1 MQNDR
6 DLNCTSQDYGKHVS
20 PYYSLS
26 EKKEKYQADKLYKRL
41 RRKVG
46 HAIGDYGMIK
56 EHDRILVGLS
66 GGKDSYVLLDM
77 LLSLKRSAPFNFTLI
92 PVHVDSGFNGEYV
105 KLIEEHLQKVGLTY
119 HILKKPIKELCEEK
133 IADGQSY
140 CSLCSRL
147 RRGYLYSFARE
158 IGANKLALGHH
169 KDDCLATFFL
179 NLFYA
184 GMMKAMPPILRND
197 KDDLTVI
204 RPLIY
209 CREKDLYT
217 LSKIKNY
224 PVLPKGLCGF
234 GENEQ
239 RAAMVKMLREWD
251 KNYPKRVDIAFKSLK
266 NVAPSHLLDKELF
279 DFEKICN
286 LDSVVTGNDKREHN
300 S

>member
-1 MQNDR
+1 MINDTNFPKAADEYAR
-6 DLNCTSQDYGKHVS
+6 CVS
-20 PYYSLS
+20 PYFNI
-26 EKKEKYQADKLYKRL
+26 EDKQEKYKADKLFKRL

-46 HAIGDYGMIK
+46 HAIGDYGMI
-56 EHDRILVGLS
+56 EENDRILVCMS

-77 LLSLKRSAPFNFTLI
+77 LMSLKRSAPINFELI
-92 PVHVDSGFNGEYV
+92 PVHIDSNFPNAPEY
-105 KLIEEHLQKVGLTY
+105 LLEDHLKKVGLEY
-119 HILKKPIKELCEEK
+119 HFLKRPVYDICKEK
-133 IADGQSY
+133 IADGIPY

-158 IGANKLALGHH
+158 IGANKVALGHH

-179 NLFYA
+179 NIFYS
-184 GMMKAMPPILRND
+184 GMMKAMPPVLRND

-209 CREKDLYT
+209 CRERDLIT

-234 GENEQ
+234 GEDQQ
-239 RAAMVKMLREWD
+239 RSAMNKIIKQWD
-251 KNYPKRVDIAFKSLK
+251 KDYPKRADIVFKALK

-279 DFEKICN
+279 DFSKISN
-286 LDSVVTGNDKREHN
+286 GPKVK
-300 S
+300 

>member
-1 MQNDR
+1 MINDTNFPKAADEYAR
-6 DLNCTSQDYGKHVS
+6 CVS
-20 PYYSLS
+20 PYFNIVD
-26 EKKEKYQADKLYKRL
+26 KQEKYKADKLFKRL

-46 HAIGDYGMIK
+46 HAIGDYGMIEENDK
-56 EHDRILVGLS
+56 ILVCMS

-77 LLSLKRSAPFNFTLI
+77 LMSLKRSAPINFELI
-92 PVHVDSGFNGEYV
+92 PVHIDSNFPNAPEY
-105 KLIEEHLQKVGLTY
+105 LLEDHLKKVGLKY
-119 HILKKPIKELCEEK
+119 HFLKRPVYDICKEK
-133 IADGQSY
+133 IADGIPY

-158 IGANKLALGHH
+158 IGANKVALGHH

-179 NLFYA
+179 NIFYS
-184 GMMKAMPPILRND
+184 GMMKAMPPVLRND

-209 CREKDLYT
+209 CRERDLIT

-234 GENEQ
+234 GEDQQ
-239 RAAMVKMLREWD
+239 RSAMNKMIKQWD
-251 KNYPKRVDIAFKSLK
+251 KEYPKRADIVFKALK

-279 DFEKICN
+279 DFTKISN
-286 LDSVVTGNDKREHN
+286 GPKVK
-300 S
+300 

>member
-1 MQNDR
+1 MINDTNFPKVADEYAR
-6 DLNCTSQDYGKHVS
+6 CVS
-20 PYYSLS
+20 PYFNI
-26 EKKEKYQADKLYKRL
+26 EDKQEKYKADKLFKRL

-46 HAIGDYGMIK
+46 HAIGDYGMI
-56 EHDRILVGLS
+56 EENDRILVCMS

-77 LLSLKRSAPFNFTLI
+77 LLSLKRSAPINFELI
-92 PVHVDSGFNGEYV
+92 PVHIDSNFPNAPEY
-105 KLIEEHLQKVGLTY
+105 LLEDHLKKVGLEY
-119 HILKKPIKELCEEK
+119 HFLKRPVYDICKEK
-133 IADGQSY
+133 IADGILY

-158 IGANKLALGHH
+158 IGANKVALGHH

-179 NLFYA
+179 NIFYS
-184 GMMKAMPPILRND
+184 GMMKAMPPVLRND

-209 CREKDLYT
+209 CRERDLIT

-234 GENEQ
+234 GEDQQ
-239 RAAMVKMLREWD
+239 RSAMNKMIKQWD
-251 KNYPKRVDIAFKSLK
+251 KEYPKRADIVFKALK

-279 DFEKICN
+279 DFSKISN
-286 LDSVVTGNDKREHN
+286 GPKVK
-300 S
+300 

>member
-1 MQNDR
+1 MINDTNFSKAADEYAR
-6 DLNCTSQDYGKHVS
+6 CVS
-20 PYYSLS
+20 PYFNI
-26 EKKEKYQADKLYKRL
+26 EDKQEKYKADKLFKRL

-46 HAIGDYGMIK
+46 HAIGDYGMI
-56 EHDRILVGLS
+56 EENDRILVCMS

-77 LLSLKRSAPFNFTLI
+77 LMSLKRSAPINFELI
-92 PVHVDSGFNGEYV
+92 PVHIDSNFPNAPEY
-105 KLIEEHLQKVGLTY
+105 LLEDHLKKVGLEY
-119 HILKKPIKELCEEK
+119 HFLKRPVYDICKEK
-133 IADGQSY
+133 IADGIPY

-158 IGANKLALGHH
+158 IGANKVALGHH

-179 NLFYA
+179 NIFYS
-184 GMMKAMPPILRND
+184 GMMKAMPPVLRND

-209 CREKDLYT
+209 CRERDLIT

-234 GENEQ
+234 GEDQQ
-239 RAAMVKMLREWD
+239 RSAMNKMIKQWD
-251 KNYPKRVDIAFKSLK
+251 KEYPKRADIVFKALK

-279 DFEKICN
+279 DFTKISN
-286 LDSVVTGNDKREHN
+286 GPKVK
-300 S
+300 

>member
-1 MQNDR
+1 MINDTNFPKAA
-6 DLNCTSQDYGKHVS
+6 DEYAKCVS
-20 PYYSLS
+20 PYFNI
-26 EKKEKYQADKLYKRL
+26 EDKQEKYKADKLFKRL

-46 HAIGDYGMIK
+46 HAIGDYGMI
-56 EHDRILVGLS
+56 EENDRILVCMS

-77 LLSLKRSAPFNFTLI
+77 LMSLKRSAPINFELI
-92 PVHVDSGFNGEYV
+92 PVHIDSNFPNAPEY
-105 KLIEEHLQKVGLTY
+105 LLEDHLKKVGLEY
-119 HILKKPIKELCEEK
+119 HFLKRPVYDICKEN
-133 IADGQSY
+133 IADGIPY

-158 IGANKLALGHH
+158 IGANKVALGHH

-179 NLFYA
+179 NIFYS
-184 GMMKAMPPILRND
+184 GMMKAMPPVLRND

-209 CREKDLYT
+209 CRERDLIT

-234 GENEQ
+234 GEDQQ
-239 RAAMVKMLREWD
+239 RSAMNKMIKQWD
-251 KNYPKRVDIAFKSLK
+251 KEYPKRADIVFKALK

-279 DFEKICN
+279 DFTKISN
-286 LDSVVTGNDKREHN
+286 GPKVK
-300 S
+300 

>member
-1 MQNDR
+1 MINDTNFPKAADEYAR
-6 DLNCTSQDYGKHVS
+6 CVS
-20 PYYSLS
+20 PYFNI
-26 EKKEKYQADKLYKRL
+26 EDKQEKYKADKLFKRL

-46 HAIGDYGMIK
+46 HAIGDYGMI
-56 EHDRILVGLS
+56 EDNDRILVCMS

-77 LLSLKRSAPFNFTLI
+77 LLSLKRSAPINFELI
-92 PVHVDSGFNGEYV
+92 PVHIDSNFPNAPEY
-105 KLIEEHLQKVGLTY
+105 LLEDHLKKVGLKY
-119 HILKKPIKELCEEK
+119 HFLKRPVYDICKEK
-133 IADGQSY
+133 IADGIPY

-158 IGANKLALGHH
+158 IGANKVALGHH

-179 NLFYA
+179 NIFYS
-184 GMMKAMPPILRND
+184 GMMKAMPPVLRND

-209 CREKDLYT
+209 CRERDLIT

-234 GENEQ
+234 GEDQQ
-239 RAAMVKMLREWD
+239 RSAMNKMIKQWD
-251 KNYPKRVDIAFKSLK
+251 KDYPKRADIVFKALK

-279 DFEKICN
+279 DFTKISN
-286 LDSVVTGNDKREHN
+286 GPKVK
-300 S
+300 

>member
-1 MQNDR
+1 MINDTNFPKAADEYAR
-6 DLNCTSQDYGKHVS
+6 CVS
-20 PYYSLS
+20 PYFNI
-26 EKKEKYQADKLYKRL
+26 EDKQEKYKADKLFKRL

-46 HAIGDYGMIK
+46 HAIGDYGMI
-56 EHDRILVGLS
+56 EENDRILVCMS

-77 LLSLKRSAPFNFTLI
+77 LMSLKRSAPINFELI
-92 PVHVDSGFNGEYV
+92 PVHIDSNFPNAPEY
-105 KLIEEHLQKVGLTY
+105 LLEDHLKKVGLEY
-119 HILKKPIKELCEEK
+119 HFLKKPVYDICKEK
-133 IADGQSY
+133 IADGIPY

-158 IGANKLALGHH
+158 IGANKVALGHH

-179 NLFYA
+179 NIFYS
-184 GMMKAMPPILRND
+184 GMMKAMPPVLRND

-209 CREKDLYT
+209 CRERDLIT

-234 GENEQ
+234 GEDQQ
-239 RAAMVKMLREWD
+239 RSAMNKMIKQWD
-251 KNYPKRVDIAFKSLK
+251 KEYPKRADIVFKALK

-279 DFEKICN
+279 DFTKISN
-286 LDSVVTGNDKREHN
+286 GPKVK
-300 S
+300 

>member
-1 MQNDR
+1 MINDTNFPKAADEYAR
-6 DLNCTSQDYGKHVS
+6 CVS
-20 PYYSLS
+20 PYFNI
-26 EKKEKYQADKLYKRL
+26 EDKQEKYKADKLFKRL

-46 HAIGDYGMIK
+46 HAIGDYGMI
-56 EHDRILVGLS
+56 EENDRILVCMS

-77 LLSLKRSAPFNFTLI
+77 LMSLKRSAPINFELI
-92 PVHVDSGFNGEYV
+92 PVHIDSNFPNAPEY
-105 KLIEEHLQKVGLTY
+105 LLEDHLKKVGLKY
-119 HILKKPIKELCEEK
+119 HFLKRPVYDICKEK
-133 IADGQSY
+133 IADGIPY

-158 IGANKLALGHH
+158 IGANKVALGHH

-179 NLFYA
+179 NIFYS
-184 GMMKAMPPILRND
+184 GMMKAMPPVLRND

-209 CREKDLYT
+209 CRERDLIT

-234 GENEQ
+234 GEDQQ
-239 RAAMVKMLREWD
+239 RSAMNKMIKQWD
-251 KNYPKRVDIAFKSLK
+251 KDYPKRADIVFKALK

-279 DFEKICN
+279 DFTKISN
-286 LDSVVTGNDKREHN
+286 GPKVK
-300 S
+300 

>member
-1 MQNDR
+1 MINDTNFPKAADEYAR
-6 DLNCTSQDYGKHVS
+6 CVS
-20 PYYSLS
+20 PYFNI
-26 EKKEKYQADKLYKRL
+26 EDKQEKYKADKLFKRL

-46 HAIGDYGMIK
+46 HAIGDYGMIEENDK
-56 EHDRILVGLS
+56 ILVCMS

-77 LLSLKRSAPFNFTLI
+77 LLSLKRSARINFELI
-92 PVHVDSGFNGEYV
+92 PVHIDSNFPNAPEY
-105 KLIEEHLQKVGLTY
+105 LLEDHLKKVGLKY
-119 HILKKPIKELCEEK
+119 HFLKRPVYDICKEK
-133 IADGQSY
+133 IADGIPY

-158 IGANKLALGHH
+158 IGANKVALGHH

-179 NLFYA
+179 NIFYS
-184 GMMKAMPPILRND
+184 GMMKAMPPVLRND

-209 CREKDLYT
+209 CRERDLIT

-234 GENEQ
+234 GEDQQ
-239 RAAMVKMLREWD
+239 RSAMNKMIKQWD
-251 KNYPKRVDIAFKSLK
+251 KEYPKRADIVFKALK

-279 DFEKICN
+279 DFTKISN
-286 LDSVVTGNDKREHN
+286 GPKVK
-300 S
+300 

>member
-1 MQNDR
+1 MINDTNFPKAADEYAR
-6 DLNCTSQDYGKHVS
+6 CVS
-20 PYYSLS
+20 PYFNI
-26 EKKEKYQADKLYKRL
+26 EDKQEKYKADKLFKRL

-46 HAIGDYGMIK
+46 HAIGDYGMI
-56 EHDRILVGLS
+56 EENDRILVCMS

-77 LLSLKRSAPFNFTLI
+77 LLSLKRSAPINFELI
-92 PVHVDSGFNGEYV
+92 PVHIDSNFPNAPEY
-105 KLIEEHLQKVGLTY
+105 LLEDHLKKVGLEY
-119 HILKKPIKELCEEK
+119 HFLKRPVYDICKGK
-133 IADGQSY
+133 IADGIPY

-158 IGANKLALGHH
+158 IGANKVALGHH

-179 NLFYA
+179 NIFYS
-184 GMMKAMPPILRND
+184 GMMKAMPPVLRND

-209 CREKDLYT
+209 CRERDLIT

-234 GENEQ
+234 GEDQQ
-239 RAAMVKMLREWD
+239 RSAMNKMIKQWD
-251 KNYPKRVDIAFKSLK
+251 KEYPKRADIVFKALK

-279 DFEKICN
+279 DFSKISN
-286 LDSVVTGNDKREHN
+286 GPKVK
-300 S
+300 

>member
-1 MQNDR
+1 MINDTNFPKAADEYAR
-6 DLNCTSQDYGKHVS
+6 CVS
-20 PYYSLS
+20 PYFNI
-26 EKKEKYQADKLYKRL
+26 EDKQEKYKADKLFKRL

-46 HAIGDYGMIK
+46 HAIGDYGMI
-56 EHDRILVGLS
+56 EENDRILVCMS

-77 LLSLKRSAPFNFTLI
+77 LLSLKRSAPINFELI
-92 PVHVDSGFNGEYV
+92 PVHIDSNFPNAPEY
-105 KLIEEHLQKVGLTY
+105 LLEEHLKKIGLEY
-119 HILKKPIKELCEEK
+119 HFLKRPVYDICKEK
-133 IADGQSY
+133 ISDGIPY

-158 IGANKLALGHH
+158 IGANKVALGHH

-179 NLFYA
+179 NIFYS
-184 GMMKAMPPILRND
+184 GMMKAMPPVLRND

-209 CREKDLYT
+209 CRERDLIT

-234 GENEQ
+234 GEDQQ
-239 RAAMVKMLREWD
+239 RSAMNKMIKLWD
-251 KNYPKRVDIAFKSLK
+251 KEYPKRADIVFKALK

-279 DFEKICN
+279 DFSKISN
-286 LDSVVTGNDKREHN
+286 GPKVK
-300 S
+300 

>member
-1 MQNDR
+1 MINDTNFPKAADEYAR
-6 DLNCTSQDYGKHVS
+6 CVS
-20 PYYSLS
+20 PYFNIDD
-26 EKKEKYQADKLYKRL
+26 KQEKYKADKLFKRL

-46 HAIGDYGMIK
+46 HAIGDYGMI
-56 EHDRILVGLS
+56 EENDRILVCMS

-77 LLSLKRSAPFNFTLI
+77 LMSLKRSAPINFELI
-92 PVHVDSGFNGEYV
+92 PVHIDSNFPNAPEY
-105 KLIEEHLQKVGLTY
+105 LLEDHLKKVGLEY
-119 HILKKPIKELCEEK
+119 HFLKRPVYDICKEK
-133 IADGQSY
+133 IADGIPY

-158 IGANKLALGHH
+158 IGANKVALGHH

-179 NLFYA
+179 NIFYS
-184 GMMKAMPPILRND
+184 GMMKAMPPVLRND

-209 CREKDLYT
+209 CRERDLIT

-234 GENEQ
+234 GEDQQ
-239 RAAMVKMLREWD
+239 RSAMNKMIKQWD
-251 KNYPKRVDIAFKSLK
+251 KEYPKRADIVFKALK

-279 DFEKICN
+279 DFTKISN
-286 LDSVVTGNDKREHN
+286 GPKVK
-300 S
+300 

>member
-1 MQNDR
+1 MINDTNFPKAADEYAR
-6 DLNCTSQDYGKHVS
+6 CVS
-20 PYYSLS
+20 PYFNI
-26 EKKEKYQADKLYKRL
+26 EDKQEKYKADKLFKRL

-46 HAIGDYGMIK
+46 HAIGDYGMI
-56 EHDRILVGLS
+56 EENDRILVCMS

-77 LLSLKRSAPFNFTLI
+77 LLSLKRSAPINFELI
-92 PVHVDSGFNGEYV
+92 PVHIDSNFPNAPEY
-105 KLIEEHLQKVGLTY
+105 LLEEHLKKIGLEYHFLKRPVYDICKEKVS
-119 HILKKPIKELCEEK
+119 
-133 IADGQSY
+133 DGIPY

-158 IGANKLALGHH
+158 IGANKVALGHH

-179 NLFYA
+179 NIFYS
-184 GMMKAMPPILRND
+184 GMMKAMPPVLRND

-209 CREKDLYT
+209 CRERDLIT

-234 GENEQ
+234 GEDQQ
-239 RAAMVKMLREWD
+239 RSAMNKMIKLWD
-251 KNYPKRVDIAFKSLK
+251 KEYPKRADIVFKALK

-279 DFEKICN
+279 DFSKISN
-286 LDSVVTGNDKREHN
+286 GPKVK
-300 S
+300 

>member
-1 MQNDR
+1 MINDTKFPKAADEYAR
-6 DLNCTSQDYGKHVS
+6 CVS
-20 PYYSLS
+20 PYFNI
-26 EKKEKYQADKLYKRL
+26 EDKQEKYKADKLFKRL

-46 HAIGDYGMIK
+46 HAIGDYGMIEENDK
-56 EHDRILVGLS
+56 ILVCMS

-77 LLSLKRSAPFNFTLI
+77 LLSLKRSAPINFELI
-92 PVHVDSGFNGEYV
+92 PVHIDSNFPNAPEY
-105 KLIEEHLQKVGLTY
+105 LLEDHLKKVGLKY
-119 HILKKPIKELCEEK
+119 HFLKRPVYDICKEK
-133 IADGQSY
+133 IADGIPY

-158 IGANKLALGHH
+158 IGANKVALGHH

-179 NLFYA
+179 NIFYS
-184 GMMKAMPPILRND
+184 GMMKAMPPVLRND

-209 CREKDLYT
+209 CRERDLIT

-234 GENEQ
+234 GEDQQ
-239 RAAMVKMLREWD
+239 RSAMNKMIKQWD
-251 KNYPKRVDIAFKSLK
+251 KDYPKRADIVFKALK

-279 DFEKICN
+279 DFTKISN
-286 LDSVVTGNDKREHN
+286 GPKVK
-300 S
+300 

>member
-1 MQNDR
+1 MINDTNFPKAADEYAR
-6 DLNCTSQDYGKHVS
+6 CVS
-20 PYYSLS
+20 PYFNI
-26 EKKEKYQADKLYKRL
+26 EDKQEKYKADKLFKRL

-46 HAIGDYGMIK
+46 HAIGDYGMI
-56 EHDRILVGLS
+56 EENDRILVCMS

-77 LLSLKRSAPFNFTLI
+77 LLSLKRSAPINFELI
-92 PVHVDSGFNGEYV
+92 PVHIDSNFPNSPEY
-105 KLIEEHLQKVGLTY
+105 LLEDHLKKVGLKY
-119 HILKKPIKELCEEK
+119 HFLKRPVYDICKEK
-133 IADGQSY
+133 IADGIPY

-158 IGANKLALGHH
+158 IGANKVALGHH

-179 NLFYA
+179 NIFYS
-184 GMMKAMPPILRND
+184 GMMKAMPPVLRND

-209 CREKDLYT
+209 CRERDLIT

-234 GENEQ
+234 GEDQQ
-239 RAAMVKMLREWD
+239 RSAMNKMIKQWD
-251 KNYPKRVDIAFKSLK
+251 KDYPKRADIVFKALK

-279 DFEKICN
+279 DFTKISN
-286 LDSVVTGNDKREHN
+286 GPKVK
-300 S
+300 